1 MNRFPFWIIPTM
13 LFIFLIGI
21 IGLLYFTGKLN
32 FLNTPQ
38 IIYYKELKDERK
50 REEKERVVKEQQK
63 KPDYTYQIELPSHE
77 EKIEIKN
84 TDNNINIHINKEE
97 TPLNKY
103 KIYREG
109 ILLFR
114 NGEYQKAAF
123 QFISFTAS
131 ADSVKDK
138 DKIFKARFY
147 TAYSFLFQ
155 GTKDKSTDLIQKSQK
170 YFLELYKTSSYQNE
184 LISQIILG
192 LARSSRLL
200 NAYPEGIDLLLK
212 ENLVTA
218 SQELKKH
225 IYLELGYFYFFEN
238 YIDNSLSYF
247 SKAEMQIAN
256 RRFFEILIEKEDT
269 SLYLLTLFNKS
280 MIPEDIYQDLKFA
293 IQRKI
298 LSEARKYFK
307 NEKKEEAFFL
317 LKKLISLFPQEP
329 IVEEAYFNLG
339 DFYLEELAYQKS
351 LFYFTQVLSNQFLD
365 YDPAALFKRGI
376 IYFRTNNY
384 QESLKNFN
392 LIRENFV
399 SSSYYQPAQEW
410 IKEIEKNFQNKKNQ
424 KDSLQIDKTQQSE
437 KDSLLEEE
445 LFSNEK
451 VPEEIY

>member
-1 MNRFPFWIIPTM
+1 
-13 LFIFLIGI
+13 
-21 IGLLYFTGKLN
+21 
-32 FLNTPQ
+32 
-38 IIYYKELKDERK
+38 
-50 REEKERVVKEQQK
+50 
-63 KPDYTYQIELPSHE
+63 
-77 EKIEIKN
+77 
-84 TDNNINIHINKEE
+84 
-97 TPLNKY
+97 
-103 KIYREG
+103 
-109 ILLFR
+109 
-114 NGEYQKAAF
+114 
-123 QFISFTAS
+123 
-131 ADSVKDK
+131 
-138 DKIFKARFY
+138 
-147 TAYSFLFQ
+147 
-155 GTKDKSTDLIQKSQK
+155 
-170 YFLELYKTSSYQNE
+170 
-184 LISQIILG
+184 
-192 LARSSRLL
+192 
-200 NAYPEGIDLLLK
+200 
-212 ENLVTA
+212 
-218 SQELKKH
+218 
-225 IYLELGYFYFFEN
+225 
-238 YIDNSLSYF
+238 
-247 SKAEMQIAN
+247 MQIAN